1 MKASDVGI
9 LVLRLAMGLALFFGH
24 GLGKLLDYSE
34 RASRFPDPLG
44 LGSEAS
50 LALMVIA
57 EVLCALA
64 VAAGI
69 FTRLAAIPPIIG
81 MAVAI
86 LLVHAG
92 DPFGEWEKGLLF
104 LAGFLA
110 IALIGPGR
118 LSLDARFRG
127 RH

>member
-1 MKASDVGI
+1 M
-9 LVLRLAMGLALFFGH
+9 LRLTIGLSMFFGH
-24 GLGKLLDYSE
+24 GLGKLLQYPE
-34 RASRFPDPLG
+34 RAGRFPDPLG

-57 EVLCALA
+57 EALCALA

-86 LLVHAG
+86 LFIHAG
-92 DPFGEWEKGLLF
+92 DPFGEWEKALLF
-104 LAGFLA
+104 LGGFLA
-110 IALIGPGR
+110 IALLGPGR
-118 LSLDARFRG
+118 LSLDAKFRG
-127 RH
+127 RR